1 MAILQSV
8 RTTIVQFFQFCNLPQ
23 RNLSSEVRHSGL
35 MAVAL
40 VHTLG
45 HIAMRILVCLAGMNI
60 EEFIQAIVTE
70 RQPGNRFWVTE
81 HLPANP

>member
-1 MAILQSV
+1 
-8 RTTIVQFFQFCNLPQ
+8 
-23 RNLSSEVRHSGL
+23 